1 MRDKVSMAVQDKHL
15 CISDGPADRD
25 RAICRP
31 YPIDGGPNRC
41 FSRPVHIPEL
51 STMWEKFLGK
61 ITGKRLTPAQNLQPR
76 RTLPSDMQKGT
87 PCRRGRLHHGAVRFS
102 HSF

>member
-1 MRDKVSMAVQDKHL
+1 
-15 CISDGPADRD
+15 
-25 RAICRP
+25 
-31 YPIDGGPNRC
+31 
-41 FSRPVHIPEL
+41 
-51 STMWEKFLGK
+51 MWEKFLGK

-102 HSF
+102 HSFDQPNGVLSLVSAGNDKFSSGH